1 MYEIRVNYTFITPF
15 CERYEFMQDYV
26 TVENET
32 EFKKLISDAFKKR
45 KDIRDISLSVIVPGN
60 SQCVVIEQSYFDE
73 NVFKVTTFDNEL
85 SMTKNKLASFV
96 LWYVDQQKSAA

>member
-15 CERYEFMQDYV
+15 CERCEFMQDYI

-32 EFKKLISDAFKKR
+32 EFKKLFSAAFKKR
-45 KDIRDISLSVIVPGN
+45 KDVRDVSLSAIVPGN

-73 NVFKVTTFDNEL
+73 SVFKITTFDDEL
-85 SMTKNKLASFV
+85 SMTKNKLCSFV

>member
-15 CERYEFMQDYV
+15 CERWEFMQDTV
-26 TVENET
+26 TVNNEA
-32 EFKKLISDAFKKR
+32 EFKKLLSDAFKKR
-45 KDIRDISLSVIVPGN
+45 NDVRDVSLSVIVPGN

-73 NVFKVTTFDNEL
+73 SVFKVTTYDNEL
-85 SMTKNKLASFV
+85 SMTKNKLAAFV